1 MNDCAVER
9 IIFSADD
16 INRRVGELAARL
28 AADYPPGELAT
39 VAILKGSFV
48 FVADLAR
55 QLSARDVH
63 LAIDFL
69 TLASYGRGSVSP
81 GRVRIEEDIA
91 LDVRDRDV
99 LLVDDILD
107 TGRTL
112 RTAVDLLRGH
122 GAKSV
127 RTCVL
132 LDKAA
137 RRQVEIQADYVGF
150 PCPDVFVVGYGL
162 DYAGRF
168 RELPYVGAISMPG
181 GG

>member
-9 IIFSADD
+9 IIFSAEQ
-16 INRRVGELAARL
+16 INRRVAELAARL
-28 AADYPPGELAT
+28 ASDYPPGELAT
-39 VAILKGSFV
+39 VAVLKGSFI

-55 QLSARDVH
+55 QLSAHDVH

-81 GRVRIEEDIA
+81 GRVRIEEDSV

-112 RTAVDLLRGH
+112 RTAVDLLRGR

-137 RRQVEIQADYVGF
+137 RRQVDIQADYVGF

-168 RELPYVGAISMPG
+168 RELPNVGAISVPG
-181 GG
+181 Q